1 MSEVWMVRAG
11 ERGRLFEEFEK
22 GYVAIGWQ
30 DMGDMSLIASQE
42 EMRRAYVL
50 AYPDNKPGSVGNAA
64 AMAYKFAKVFAKGD
78 KVITYNPEERK
89 YLVGEITGD
98 YAYQPNVVGDY
109 PHLREVKWVGRV
121 DRDVLPSTTRNALGS
136 TLTLFSVSAESW
148 ENFQTAL
155 KGGLPPTET
164 ETEEAEV
171 LDSVREQSREFIK
184 DRIVKLSPNEF
195 EDFVAGLLRAMGYKT
210 RVSPIGPDRG
220 IDIMASPDG
229 FGFEQPRIAVECK
242 HRGGATGAPQ
252 IRSFLGERHK
262 DDKGLYVSTGS
273 FTKEARYEA
282 ERASIPMT
290 LLDLDGLVDSVIEYY
305 EQMDSETRTLLP
317 LVKVYWPV
325 NV

>member
-30 DMGDMSLIASQE
+30 AMGDMSSIGSQE
-42 EMRRAYVL
+42 EMRRAYVR

-64 AMAYKFAKVFAKGD
+64 AMAYKFTKVFAKGD

-89 YLVGEITGD
+89 YRVGEITGD
-98 YAYQPNVVGDY
+98 YEYRPNVVGDY
-109 PHLREVKWVGRV
+109 PHLRKVNWTGTV

-136 TLTLFSVSAESW
+136 TLTLFSVSDESW
-148 ENFQTAL
+148 HNFQAAL
-155 KGGLPPTET
+155 KGEVPATET
-164 ETEEAEV
+164 ETDEKEV

-184 DRIVKLSPNEF
+184 DRIVRFSPREF

-242 HRGGATGAPQ
+242 HRTGAIGAQQ
-252 IRSFLGERHK
+252 IRSFLGGRHK
-262 DDKGLYVSTGS
+262 DDKGLYVSTGG
-273 FTKEARYEA
+273 FTKDARYEA

-290 LLDLDGLVDSVIEYY
+290 LLDLDDLVDSVTEYY
-305 EQMDSETRTLLP
+305 EQLDSESRTLLP

-325 NV
+325 Q

>member
-30 DMGDMSLIASQE
+30 AMGDMSSIGSLD
-42 EMRRAYVL
+42 EMRRKYVE

-64 AMAYKFAKVFAKGD
+64 AMAFKFTKVIAKDD

-89 YLVGEITGD
+89 YRVGNIAGE
-98 YAYQPNVVGDY
+98 YEYRPNVVGDY
-109 PHLREVKWVGRV
+109 PHIRKVNWVGTV
-121 DRDVLPSTTRNALGS
+121 DRDALPSTTRNALGS
-136 TLTLFSVSAESW
+136 TLTLFSVSEESW
-148 ENFQTAL
+148 HNFQAAL
-155 KGGLPPTET
+155 KGEAPEH
-164 ETEEAEV
+164 EIESDEAEV
-171 LDSVREQSREFIK
+171 LESVREQSREFIK

-220 IDIMASPDG
+220 VDIMASPDG

-242 HRGGATGAPQ
+242 HRGGAISAPQ
-252 IRSFLGERHK
+252 IRSFLGGRHK
-262 DDKGLYVSTGS
+262 DDKGLYVSTGG
-273 FTKEARYEA
+273 FTKDARYEA

-290 LLDLDGLVDSVIEYY
+290 LLDLDDLVDSVTEYY
-305 EQMDSETRTLLP
+305 EELDSESRTLLP

-325 NV
+325 Q